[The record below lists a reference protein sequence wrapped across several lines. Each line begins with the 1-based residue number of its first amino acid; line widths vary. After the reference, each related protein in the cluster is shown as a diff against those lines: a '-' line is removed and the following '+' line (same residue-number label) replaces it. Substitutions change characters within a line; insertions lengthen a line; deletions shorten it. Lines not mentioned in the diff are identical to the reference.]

1 MKHIVTAITYFH
13 STDMTTALF
22 LNATDRWS
30 TILDLRGVTK
40 QSKQRIHDMLGWANT
55 FLSHKQ
61 TFHFTSF
68 STGFGYLLSH
78 IWSSWRPPKL
88 LSSPQSQLKGR
99 KGSDGWL
106 RSIALILAVH
116 LGKCLI
122 LTRDNGLNSN
132 KIKQNLRMLKS
143 LNHHIF
149 GSWKGWLEVEAL
161 DAGFIEQMDQHCW
174 AIPRQ
179 IFFSK
184 TWSNN
189 KNNSWVDWKW
199 EYQ

>member
-1 MKHIVTAITYFH
+1 
-13 STDMTTALF
+13 MTTALF

-40 QSKQRIHDMLGWANT
+40 QSKQRIHDMLGWAYFELQAIEPSKLASFSVTWTNI
-55 FLSHKQ
+55 
-61 TFHFTSF
+61 HFTSC
-68 STGFGYLLSH
+68 SYLLSH

-122 LTRDNGLNSN
+122 FIRDNGCSIQTIFENGKKALITTSWAHEKDGLKHWMQVSSSKWTNTAEPFPGRSLLAKREATTRTTAELLENGNTNS
-132 KIKQNLRMLKS
+132 LS
-143 LNHHIF
+143 
-149 GSWKGWLEVEAL
+149 
-161 DAGFIEQMDQHCW
+161 
-174 AIPRQ
+174 
-179 IFFSK
+179 
-184 TWSNN
+184 
-189 KNNSWVDWKW
+189 
-199 EYQ
+199 

>member
-1 MKHIVTAITYFH
+1 MRQSCDTCSVQPLATFKPKRRKCLGLSLSLWISNETHCYWYHVFF
-13 STDMTTALF
+13 STDTTTALF

-40 QSKQRIHDMLGWANT
+40 QSKQRIHDMLGWANI

-122 LTRDNGLNSN
+122 FT
-132 KIKQNLRMLKS
+132 
-143 LNHHIF
+143 
-149 GSWKGWLEVEAL
+149 KG
-161 DAGFIEQMDQHCW
+161 
-174 AIPRQ
+174 
-179 IFFSK
+179 
-184 TWSNN
+184 
-189 KNNSWVDWKW
+189 
-199 EYQ
+199 